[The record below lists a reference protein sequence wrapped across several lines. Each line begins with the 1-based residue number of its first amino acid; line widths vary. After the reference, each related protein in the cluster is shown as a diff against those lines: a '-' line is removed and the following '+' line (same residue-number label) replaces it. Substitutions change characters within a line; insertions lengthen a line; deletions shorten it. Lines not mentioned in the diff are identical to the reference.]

1 MGFVCF
7 LTSSFTKAQFCYFSQ
22 KQKTNKIT
30 TKNPIHTLAHNN
42 RIVDLFSDNGE
53 PEWRERIPNLSSF

>member
-22 KQKTNKIT
+22 KQKTKKIT

-53 PEWRERIPNLSSF
+53 TEWR